1 MEKIINLGTSSG
13 TVVPTTEEIA
23 TTTVELLQE
32 NREELLK
39 NTAISVPIAQLASL
53 GAGVSALIP
62 ALRTVTQTTTFEGEG
77 LYRWVNK
84 SAGDVLKS
92 AKNGYKWGARKTA
105 TGASKMVQLEE
116 VGQMTATT
124 TATMPIDPVT
134 LMVAAALFTI
144 EQKLDEI
151 AETSRQVLS
160 FLEIEKEAEVE
171 ADAETLTAILMD
183 YKYNWDNEREVITDL
198 QSVKNIRRTARDHII
213 SYQKNV
219 SEILKSKKSIVLQTK
234 VSAALEDLL
243 KKFKYYRLSL
253 YTYAMAS
260 FMEIVL
266 SENHKEDKI
275 MSVKAEIEKMS
286 MAYRDAYAVC
296 SVYLEKLSD
305 SAVEANLLKGVST
318 VSKAAGKI
326 IGSIPVINKG
336 SVDEF
341 LQESGEQLGESALE
355 TERKTVAAFAEIS
368 NPGTAVFLEKLDDM
382 IQIYSRTT
390 DICFDDKNIYLI
402 AG

>member
-62 ALRTVTQTTTFEGEG
+62 ALRTVTQTAELEGEG

-92 AKNGYKWGARKTA
+92 AKNGYKWGASKTA

-124 TATMPIDPVT
+124 TATMPIDPAT
-134 LMVAAALFTI
+134 LMIAAALFTI
-144 EQKLDEI
+144 EQKLDKI
-151 AETSRQVLS
+151 AETNQKMLLMQV
-160 FLEIEKEAEVE
+160 IEKEAEVE
-171 ADAETLTAILMD
+171 ADIEKMAAILAA
-183 YKYNWDNEREVITDL
+183 YKHNWNNKIFLSGNYV
-198 QSVKNIRRTARDHII
+198 TAEAIETRARKHMI
-213 SYQKNV
+213 SYQKGVKAVLEDKRLFV
-219 SEILKSKKSIVLQTK
+219 SRAK
-234 VSAALEDLL
+234 VSAVLEELL
-243 KKFKYYRLSL
+243 KQFKYYRLSL
-253 YTYAMAS
+253 YTFAMAA
-260 FMEIVL
+260 FIKVIL
-266 SENHKEDKI
+266 SENYIEENI
-275 MSVKAEIEKMS
+275 AQVKAEIEQMS

-336 SVDEF
+336 PVDEF
-341 LQESGEQLGESALE
+341 LQESGEQLGESAL
-355 TERKTVAAFAEIS
+355 TGERKTVAAFAEIS